1 MLQQQINIE
10 RLSNVDIRTISK
22 ENLVDVSGVTFDNN
36 IPRRQRAA
44 QILHIMGNPYC
55 FRVGSL
61 CVKLEF
67 LDSAPP
73 LQDTFSSFLQRK
85 KSGI

>member
-1 MLQQQINIE
+1 MLQQMSIE
-10 RLSNVDIRTISK
+10 QLSSVDIQTVNR
-22 ENLVDVSGVTFDNN
+22 EDLVDVSGATFDNS
-36 IPRRQRAA
+36 IPHKQRAA
-44 QILHIMGNPYC
+44 QILQITGNPYC
-55 FRVGSL
+55 FRVGEL

-85 KSGI
+85 KSGV